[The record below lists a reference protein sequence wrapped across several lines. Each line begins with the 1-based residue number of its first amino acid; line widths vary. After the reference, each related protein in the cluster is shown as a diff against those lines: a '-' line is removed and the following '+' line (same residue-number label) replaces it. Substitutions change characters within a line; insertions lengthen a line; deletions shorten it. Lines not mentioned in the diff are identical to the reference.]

1 MVKVK
6 GNKMNIRKE
15 EERDFEEI
23 KKINDISF
31 GGEFEGKLVANLR
44 AGKNFILSLVAEKD
58 GKIIGHIMY
67 SRIKI
72 GGIDSTALAPVC
84 VIPEYQNMG
93 IGSRLIEKSLEMLK
107 NMGEKS
113 VIVLGHDKYYPKF
126 GFETASKYGIK
137 CPYDV
142 PDEAFMALEL
152 GKDSLKSGMVEYG
165 EEFSM

>member
-152 GKDSLKSGMVEYG
+152 EKDSLKSGMVEYG

>member
-1 MVKVK
+1 
-6 GNKMNIRKE
+6 MNIRKE

-31 GGEFEGKLVANLR
+31 GGEFESRLVTNLR
-44 AGKNFILSLVAEKD
+44 GGKNFILSLVAEKD
-58 GKIIGHIMY
+58 EEIIGHIMY

-72 GGIDSTALAPVC
+72 EEVDSLALAPMC

-93 IGSRLIEKSLEMLK
+93 IGSKLIEKSLEILK

-113 VIVLGHDKYYPKF
+113 VVVLGHDKYYPKF

-142 PDEAFMALEL
+142 PDEAFMALEIE
-152 GKDSLKSGMVEYG
+152 KKSLKSGMVEYG

>member
-1 MVKVK
+1 
-6 GNKMNIRKE
+6 MNIRKE

-23 KKINDISF
+23 KKINDIAF
-31 GGEFEGKLVANLR
+31 GGEFESKLVANLR
-44 AGKNFILSLVAEKD
+44 SGKNFILSLVAEKD
-58 GKIIGHIMY
+58 GEIIGHIMY

-72 GGIDSTALAPVC
+72 DGIDSAALAPVC

-107 NMGEKS
+107 SMGEKS

-126 GFETASKYGIK
+126 GFETANKYGIK

-152 GKDSLKSGMVEYG
+152 EKDSLKSGMVEYG
-165 EEFSM
+165 EEFNM

>member
-58 GKIIGHIMY
+58 GEIIGHIMY

-152 GKDSLKSGMVEYG
+152 EKDSLKSGMVEYG